1 MDSPRTP
8 GRASTQLDEPGSS
21 QLRVDGTQLLDD
33 SPLYGS
39 QLVYGDGDINESQLL
54 GPQRVTGPLG
64 DREAPPP
71 RPPSWDTLEDEVK

>member
-1 MDSPRTP
+1 MKATP
-8 GRASTQLDEPGSS
+8 GCASTQLDDDS
-21 QLRVDGTQLLDD
+21 QLLDGTQLLDD

-39 QLVYGDGDINESQLL
+39 QLVYGDGDIEIQSQLL

>member
-21 QLRVDGTQLLDD
+21 QFDGTQLLDD
-33 SPLYGS
+33 SPLYGP

-54 GPQRVTGPLG
+54 GPQRVTGP
-64 DREAPPP
+64 A